1 MKEVFLGTEVYQR
14 VPQESTSLF
23 DLLAILI
30 IGAIGMYIS
39 LLGLEADNP
48 IVYGLGIAI
57 MLVVFV
63 FGVIKCI
70 TAFLDVKDRLK
81 NKNTTDTSQ

>member
-1 MKEVFLGTEVYQR
+1 MKEVFLGAEVYQK
-14 VPQESTSLF
+14 VPEESASLL

-39 LLGLEADNP
+39 LLGLEANDP
-48 IVYGLGIAI
+48 IFYGLGIAI

-70 TAFLDVKDRLK
+70 TAFLEVKDRLK
-81 NKNTTDTSQ
+81 NKNTTGTSQ